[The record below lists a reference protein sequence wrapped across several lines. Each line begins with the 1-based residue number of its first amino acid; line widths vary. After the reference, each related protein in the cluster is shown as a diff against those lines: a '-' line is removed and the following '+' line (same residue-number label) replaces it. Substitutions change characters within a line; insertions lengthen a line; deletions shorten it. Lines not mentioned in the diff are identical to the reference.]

1 MTNATSVT
9 RSLELLLWDMDETPL
24 FGTEQRSEE
33 ETGYRSPAAAAAV
46 VAAAVAT
53 AISFA
58 TRACH
63 VALVAI
69 LTA

>member
-1 MTNATSVT
+1 MKH
-9 RSLELLLWDMDETPL
+9 L
-24 FGTEQRSEE
+24 FLGQSIAE
-33 ETGYRSPAAAAAV
+33 ETGYRSPAAAV

>member
-1 MTNATSVT
+1 M
-9 RSLELLLWDMDETPL
+9 ETPL

-33 ETGYRSPAAAAAV
+33 ETGYRKPAAAAV

>member
-1 MTNATSVT
+1 
-9 RSLELLLWDMDETPL
+9 MDETPL

-33 ETGYRSPAAAAAV
+33 ETGYRSPAAAAA
-46 VAAAVAT
+46 AAVAT